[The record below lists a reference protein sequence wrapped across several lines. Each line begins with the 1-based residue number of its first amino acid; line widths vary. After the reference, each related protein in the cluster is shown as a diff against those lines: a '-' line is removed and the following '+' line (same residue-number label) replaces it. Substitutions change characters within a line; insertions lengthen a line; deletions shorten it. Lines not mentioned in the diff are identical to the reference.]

1 MEIRVGSDKE
11 RKKDLPKRQKSEN
24 YWREAGGEKG
34 KGTEYLEKEKDQKV
48 KITKGITRGRR
59 EAGAEVGAGVGVEE
73 DWREEGE
80 IR

>member
-1 MEIRVGSDKE
+1 
-11 RKKDLPKRQKSEN
+11 
-24 YWREAGGEKG
+24 
-34 KGTEYLEKEKDQKV
+34 V

-59 EAGAEVGAGVGVEE
+59 EAGVEVGAGAGVGEE